1 MAETDRQIG
10 FEQLGIGG
18 VIRKYRL
25 AVPLHQREYS
35 WTDKEVTTLF
45 RDISKAISDSQPVY
59 FLGSIVTIPKDDPT
73 LEVVDGQQRLAT
85 TAILLAAI
93 RDYLRP
99 STVDELIVRDI
110 EGGFLMTVD
119 RAARETVSK
128 LTLNV
133 TDHHYFDARI
143 LKGDAA
149 APQTASSHRLID
161 AAAGLAKEHVRGIVK
176 NLDPQH
182 HGDALNR
189 WIDYLEHRAQVVLL
203 KVPSEV
209 NAYRMFETLNA
220 RGLRTSQ
227 SDLVKN
233 YLFGQSGTRLPEAQQ
248 KWSGMRAVLESFED
262 EDITVN
268 FLRQMLI
275 SMHGYMRE
283 DDVYE
288 IVTGRARGVTQ
299 SLEFLSKLETGAVDY
314 AAILNP
320 EHQKWSSY
328 PASIRRAIETL
339 SLVRMRA
346 MRPVQLAVARS
357 FSPKEADKAMRF
369 IVRMSVRLIIAG
381 GARSAARSGAVE
393 EALAE
398 AARKISS
405 KEITTSGKLL
415 LELEPEVPKDPQFHE
430 AFAVASVSNAKLA
443 RYYVRSLEMELK
455 SEAYPLYLPND
466 DPGAVTLEH
475 VLPRKPEGNWPQFSD
490 ELAEAMHRRLG
501 NLVLLDAKG
510 NSDLKS
516 AAFQAKKKIYAATP
530 YELTNQVAKFT
541 AWTTAEINQRQRD
554 MAKLAVKTWPLI
566 AT

>member
-1 MAETDRQIG
+1 VTEGDRQIG

-25 AVPLHQREYS
+25 SVPLHQREYS
-35 WTDKEVTTLF
+35 WTGKEVIALF
-45 RDISKAISDSQPVY
+45 RDIGKAISDTQPIY
-59 FLGSIVTIPKDDPT
+59 FLGSIVTIPKEDPT

-93 RDYLRP
+93 RDYLKP

-110 EGGFLMTVD
+110 EDGFLTTVD
-119 RAARETVSK
+119 RAARDRVSK

-133 TDHHYFDARI
+133 TDHHYFELRI
-143 LKGDAA
+143 LKADTSA
-149 APQTASSHRLID
+149 QSTAVSHRLID
-161 AAAGLAKEHVRGIVK
+161 QAAALAREHVRGIVR
-176 NLDPQH
+176 NLDPKD
-182 HGDALNR
+182 HGDGLNR
-189 WIDYLEHRAQVVLL
+189 WIDYLEHRAQIVLL

-233 YLFGQSGTRLPEAQQ
+233 YLFGQSGSRLSEAQQ

-275 SMHGYMRE
+275 SLYGYMRE

-288 IVTGRARGVTQ
+288 IVTGRARGVSQ
-299 SLEFLSKLETGAVDY
+299 SIEFLSKLEAGAVDY

-320 EHQKWSSY
+320 EHEKWNGY
-328 PASIRRAIETL
+328 PPSIRRAVETL
-339 SLVRMRA
+339 TLVRMRA
-346 MRPVQLAVARS
+346 IRPLQLSVARH
-357 FSPKEADKAMRF
+357 FSAKEADKAMRVM
-369 IVRMSVRLIIAG
+369 IRLSVRFMIAG

-393 EALAE
+393 EALADT
-398 AARKISS
+398 AHRVSS
-405 KEITTSGKLL
+405 KKITTAGQLL
-415 LELEPEVPKDPQFHE
+415 LQLEPTVPKDPQFQE
-430 AFAVASVSNAKLA
+430 AFAMASVSNAKLA
-443 RYYVRSLEMELK
+443 RYYIRSLEMLLAREPH
-455 SEAYPLYLPND
+455 PLYLND
-466 DPGAVTLEH
+466 DPGAASLEH
-475 VLPRKPEGNWPQFSD
+475 VLPRRPEGNWLQFS
-490 ELAEAMHRRLG
+490 EQEAEALHRRLG
-501 NLVLLDAKG
+501 NLALLGDKP

-516 AAFQAKKKIYAATP
+516 LGFEAKKKVFATTP
-530 YELTNQVAKFT
+530 YELTKDIALLAN
-541 AWTTAEINQRQRD
+541 WTPIEINDRQRR
-554 MAKLAVKTWPLI
+554 MAELAVKTWPLV